1 MSYKELKTYRQAI
14 VIHDYTYEFCKKY
27 IKKFSRTVDQME
39 QAARSGKQNIVE
51 GTAVSKTSPST
62 ELKLLGVARG
72 SFEELLEDYKD
83 FLREKNLETWDKDD
97 ARAVE
102 VRKLAYGIN
111 RSDRTDKP
119 YTTYKS
125 YKTYAA
131 YEHFLNDPEKAAN
144 AMIVLI
150 NQTNYLL
157 DRQMN
162 AVRAQMDGKG
172 ISMISQ
178 QQKVRMILGERQKNE
193 KDFDEF
199 LKGILKKSKS
209 G

>member
-1 MSYKELKTYRQAI
+1 
-14 VIHDYTYEFCKKY
+14 
-27 IKKFSRTVDQME
+27 ME

-51 GTAVSKTSPST
+51 GTAVSKTSPTS

-83 FLREKNLETWDKDD
+83 FLREKNLKIWDKDD

-102 VRKLAYGIN
+102 ARKLAYGVD
-111 RSDRTDKP
+111 RSNKTDKTDKT
-119 YTTYKS
+119 YSSYKS

-131 YEHFLNDPEKAAN
+131 YEHYLDDPQKAAN

-162 AVRAQMDGKG
+162 ALRAQMEGRG
-172 ISMISQ
+172 ISIVSQ
-178 QQKVRMILGERQKNE
+178 QQKVRMILGERHKREE
-193 KDFDEF
+193 KFDEL
-199 LKGILKKSKS
+199 LKSILKKS
-209 G
+209 